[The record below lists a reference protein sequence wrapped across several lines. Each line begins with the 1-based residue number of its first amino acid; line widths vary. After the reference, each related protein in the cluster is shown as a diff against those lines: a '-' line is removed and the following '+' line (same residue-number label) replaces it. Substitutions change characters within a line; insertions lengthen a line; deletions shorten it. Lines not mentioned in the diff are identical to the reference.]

1 MPVLS
6 FIRTKLQQCS
16 RTFPGAASSCLPDSR
31 LRAFVRVAALVV
43 IVGAVAVS
51 CSDGNR
57 RLGEREALDFR
68 RNLVRKNYGDL
79 SPDQRW
85 RVMYHPARTKREIRS
100 TLDDYMKDTARRR
113 MAEAAGGSGQAGGSD
128 VGSASEVRV
137 DEGKNSGDESGQEN
151 PGGGEAEAD
160 SSGDD
165 SSSDKE
171 AGDS

>member
-1 MPVLS
+1 
-6 FIRTKLQQCS
+6 
-16 RTFPGAASSCLPDSR
+16 
-31 LRAFVRVAALVV
+31 
-43 IVGAVAVS
+43 
-51 CSDGNR
+51 
-57 RLGEREALDFR
+57 
-68 RNLVRKNYGDL
+68 
-79 SPDQRW
+79 
-85 RVMYHPARTKREIRS
+85 MYHPARTKREIRS

-113 MAEAAGGSGQAGGSD
+113 MAEAAGGSGQAGGSG

-137 DEGKNSGDESGQEN
+137 DEGKDSGDESGQEN

>member
-1 MPVLS
+1 MPVPS

-16 RTFPGAASSCLPDSR
+16 RVFPGAASSCLPDSR
-31 LRAFVRVAALVV
+31 LRALARAAVLVGLM
-43 IVGAVAVS
+43 GAVAVS

-100 TLDDYMKDTARRR
+100 TLDGYMKDTARRR
-113 MAEAAGGSGQAGGSD
+113 MAEAVGSSGQAGVGG

-137 DEGKNSGDESGQEN
+137 DEGKSSGDESGQEN
-151 PGGGEAEAD
+151 PGGDETEAG